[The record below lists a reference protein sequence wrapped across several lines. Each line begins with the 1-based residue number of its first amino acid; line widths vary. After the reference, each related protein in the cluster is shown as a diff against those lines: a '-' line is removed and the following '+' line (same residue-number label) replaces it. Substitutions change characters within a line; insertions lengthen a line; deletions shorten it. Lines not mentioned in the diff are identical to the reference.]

1 MDVKQIV
8 ELVKQSPQV
17 QRAVD
22 IIEAQLARAP
32 IMPEDID
39 EIIAMLEAVVED
51 PSRYPEVRAAAV
63 KDGFIS
69 DREAPQEYDPA
80 FVVAVLVA
88 LYEYRDRL
96 KAQGYEIGRAHV

>member
-63 KDGFIS
+63 KDGVIRS
-69 DREAPQEYDPA
+69 EEHTSELQS
-80 FVVAVLVA
+80 
-88 LYEYRDRL
+88 
-96 KAQGYEIGRAHV
+96 H